1 MLSVSS
7 LIDASVVTNDDDDD
21 EDDEDGEA
29 TELKSDASKEGSTLL
44 DKT

>member
-1 MLSVSS
+1 VSS
-7 LIDASVVTNDDDDD
+7 LIDVSLVINDDDDD

-29 TELKSDASKEGSTLL
+29 TELKSDASKDGSTLS